1 MRTHAPDGKLSTT
14 AVSHTRAP
22 LRTRAW
28 RGLFMLALVASA
40 VASGAVMIQV
50 YRSVER
56 ELTEAA
62 MARRLSVAQLAATNL
77 TERFSG
83 ATALAT
89 SLATRVRFADL
100 VSQEKWDEA
109 VQIMRSVPSDFAGVD
124 RVFLSDVHGTLM
136 ADTPHLE
143 GAVGKN
149 FAYREW
155 YKGVSRDWQ
164 PYITAAY
171 RRTALPQRN
180 VIAVAAPIRSRGA
193 VVGVLVVQSE
203 LTTFFD
209 WARALTLGPK
219 ETLNVVDANGRAPF
233 LSGAR
238 SSDDLVD
245 LSAIGAVQRVRQGG
259 KGVVVEMDPR
269 SGSAQVFGFVP
280 AAHGWGIVTQEPA
293 SAAFAARDNQLRRLL
308 VGYALIAAFGAA
320 ALAFAGMAAIQRGRA
335 KAERDAAAQLERRVA
350 ERTAELDAARREIE
364 ERARQLEAV
373 NKELESFSYSVS
385 HDLRAPL
392 RHIHGYAEML
402 AGDAGS
408 RLSEE
413 AKRCLQVISE
423 ASAEMA
429 QLIDDLLAFSR
440 MGRAEMHETEVD
452 LDELVRGA
460 IQGLEVATRGRNI
473 RWSIGPLPRV
483 RGDPSMLKQVYANL
497 LGNAVKYT
505 GPRDPAV
512 IEVGYAQAED
522 DREVLFVKDNGVG
535 FDMQYADKLFGVF
548 QRLHGADEFEGT
560 GVGLAS
566 VRRIIGRHGG
576 RVWAEASPG
585 KGASF
590 YFTLKASTA
599 DRERQPGAEP

>member
-1 MRTHAPDGKLSTT
+1 
-14 AVSHTRAP
+14 
-22 LRTRAW
+22 
-28 RGLFMLALVASA
+28 MLALVASA
-40 VASGAVMIQV
+40 IASGAVMIQV

-56 ELTEAA
+56 ELTESAL
-62 MARRLSVAQLAATNL
+62 ARRLAIAQLAATNL

-83 ATALAT
+83 AAALAT

-100 VSQEKWDEA
+100 VSQGQWHEA

-124 RVFLSDVHGTLM
+124 RVFLSDVHGTLK
-136 ADTPHLE
+136 ADTPVLE
-143 GAVGKN
+143 GAVGKS

-155 YKGVSRDWQ
+155 YKGVTRNWQ
-164 PYITAAY
+164 PYISAAY
-171 RRTALPQRN
+171 RRAALPQRN
-180 VIAVAAPIRSRGA
+180 VIAVAVPVRGRGGE
-193 VVGVLVVQSE
+193 VVGILVVQSE
-203 LTTFFD
+203 LATFFD
-209 WARALTLGPK
+209 WARALPLGPK
-219 ETLNVVDANGRAPF
+219 ESLNVVDANGRAPF
-233 LSGAR
+233 LSASR
-238 SSDDLVD
+238 SSDELVD
-245 LSAIGAVQRVRQGG
+245 LSAIAAVQQLLRGR
-259 KGVVVEMDPR
+259 KGVEVAMDPG
-269 SGSAQVFGFVP
+269 SGSEQVFGFVP

-320 ALAFAGMAAIQRGRA
+320 AFAFAGMAAIQRGRV

-350 ERTAELDAARREIE
+350 ERTAELNVARRELE
-364 ERARQLEAV
+364 ERARQLEAI

-402 AGDAGS
+402 AGDAQS

-413 AKRCLQVISE
+413 GKRCLQVISE
-423 ASAEMA
+423 AGTEMA

-440 MGRAEMHETEVD
+440 MGRAEMHEAEVD
-452 LDELVRGA
+452 LDELVQGA
-460 IQGLEVATRGRNI
+460 IRGLEVETRGRDI
-473 RWSIGPLPRV
+473 RWSIGRLPRV

-505 GPRDPAV
+505 RPRNPAL
-512 IEVGYAQAED
+512 IEVGCANAED
-522 DREVLFVKDNGVG
+522 DRAVLFVKDNGVG
-535 FDMQYADKLFGVF
+535 FDMQYAGKLFGVF

-576 RVWAEASPG
+576 RVWAEAATG
-585 KGASF
+585 EGASF
-590 YFTLKASTA
+590 YFTLKALA
-599 DRERQPGAEP
+599 PQRERQPGVAT